1 MHKIFTSIRA
11 WLEGF
16 LATEVADDPLA
27 NMSVREL
34 ADLPAHHPR

>member
-1 MHKIFTSIRA
+1 MHKIFTSIRT

-27 NMSVREL
+27 GFSPREL

>member
-11 WLEGF
+11 WFDAF
-16 LATEVADDPLA
+16 LATEVIDDPLA
-27 NMSVREL
+27 GMSVREL